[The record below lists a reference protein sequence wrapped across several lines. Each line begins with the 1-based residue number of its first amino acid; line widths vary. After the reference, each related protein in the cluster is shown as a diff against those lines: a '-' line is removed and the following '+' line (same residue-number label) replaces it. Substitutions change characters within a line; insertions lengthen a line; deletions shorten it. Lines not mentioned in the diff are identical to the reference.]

1 MAITQMIE
9 VDVSAARLHAFVTL
23 IEKHAA
29 AHGPGAD
36 GNHDIVDRDAVN
48 VLGIFDSI

>member
-29 AHGPGAD
+29 AIRADLEEFMAAGAQARS
-36 GNHDIVDRDAVN
+36 GTE
-48 VLGIFDSI
+48 GEGM